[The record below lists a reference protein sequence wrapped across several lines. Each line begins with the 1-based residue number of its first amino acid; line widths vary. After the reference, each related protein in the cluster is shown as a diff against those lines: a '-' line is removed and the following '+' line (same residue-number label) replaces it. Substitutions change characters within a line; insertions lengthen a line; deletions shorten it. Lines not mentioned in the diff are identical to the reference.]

1 MNTYIDEA
9 YKCNELG
16 TMSCIIKLELV
27 DQLVC
32 DFKKLCPS
40 VTHKVTLDWDDETLY
55 RIRFTWEKGTF
66 GIKKPIPVL
75 LTASSTCD
83 TGEKPPPT
91 PKYRPPS
98 ARW

>member
-9 YKCNELG
+9 YKCNEVG
-16 TMSCIIKLELV
+16 TMSCIIKLDMV

-32 DFKKLCPS
+32 EFKKLCPS
-40 VTHKVTLDWDDETLY
+40 VTYKITLDWDDETLY
-55 RIRFTWEKGTF
+55 RIRFTWEKGMF
-66 GIKKPIPVL
+66 GVKKPIPVL
-75 LTASSTCD
+75 LTGD
-83 TGEKPPPT
+83 EKPPPT